1 MIKELLT
8 DKDNSE
14 KIRDA
19 IAVILASELKKQ
31 SELAQEKQ
39 IDDKE
44 DFNIKTYIEHGRP
57 WFLYSNG
64 NYSFPIVNVCL
75 QETAPDTAPGST
87 ANNVKYIGQY
97 FIDCYGCGNS
107 RNEGENEDMP
117 DDYLS
122 AMRAWKTAR
131 IVRNILMSGFYTY
144 LGMRDIVRKREVKKM
159 TTIIP
164 KNLADSAI
172 SITAARIVFE
182 VSFFEKSPEATP
194 VVLDEISFVSRN
206 DGEVTLID
214 SLYE

>member
-1 MIKELLT
+1 MIEKLLT
-8 DKDNSE
+8 DKDNAE
-14 KIRDA
+14 KIRDT
-19 IAVILASELKKQ
+19 IAVILAAELKNQ
-31 SELAQEKQ
+31 SELAQKEQ
-39 IDDKE
+39 IADKE

-57 WFLYSNG
+57 WFLYFNG

-107 RNEGENEDMP
+107 RNENEDIP

-182 VSFFEKSPEATP
+182 VSFFEKSPQAQAAE
-194 VVLDEISFVSRN
+194 LEDISFVSQN

-214 SLYE
+214 I